1 MGFGWE
7 GMFKD
12 DCFQLLERVGGFVCF
27 VWDASGWMS
36 VVNWIVATMQSCET
50 VVSYSCMVVGVGL

>member
-1 MGFGWE
+1 MGVWMG
-7 GMFKD
+7 GDFKD
-12 DCFQLLERVGGFVCF
+12 DCWIQLERVGGFVCF

>member
-1 MGFGWE
+1 MTVG
-7 GMFKD
+7 
-12 DCFQLLERVGGFVCF
+12 LLERVGGFVCF
-27 VWDASGWMS
+27 VWDASGWIS